1 MYNTLGLP
9 KGRQLGFD
17 EMWALLEPAGVFA
30 YPKSWTCLLWM
41 ASVMKE
47 VETSSFKM
55 FVFCNCVISL
65 SETCISSSLPWSCQ
79 LLCLKTDLLQKWI
92 QDVLNVRTFFHCA
105 YTVTILLCFGLIFQ
119 VNLTIFHICSSWF
132 SLRGIF
138 LNAEVSCWHLNMKMV
153 WGPFLGKQ
161 CMCSSLCKNAKE
173 V

>member
-1 MYNTLGLP
+1 MYTLWLP
-9 KGRQLGFD
+9 KGRQLAVN

-30 YPKSWTCLLWM
+30 YPKSWTCILWM

-55 FVFCNCVISL
+55 FVFCDYVISL
-65 SETCISSSLPWSCQ
+65 SETSISSSLPWSCQ
-79 LLCLKTDLLQKWI
+79 LLCLNTDLLQKWI
-92 QDVLNVRTFFHCA
+92 QDVLNVFHCA
-105 YTVTILLCFGLIFQ
+105 YKVTILLCFGVIFQ
-119 VNLTIFHICSSWF
+119 VDLIIFHICSSWF

-138 LNAEVSCWHLNMKMV
+138 LNAEVSCRHLNTKVV

-161 CMCSSLCKNAKE
+161 CMCIVCANAKE